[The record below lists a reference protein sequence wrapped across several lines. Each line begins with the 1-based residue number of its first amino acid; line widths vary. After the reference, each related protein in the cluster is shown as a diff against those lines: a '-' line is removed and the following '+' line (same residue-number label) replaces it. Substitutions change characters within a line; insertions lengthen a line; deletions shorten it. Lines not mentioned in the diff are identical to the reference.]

1 MKYLFVAFIIIILAS
16 YSVRAQAPTEIV
28 PEFNF
33 YKPDK
38 TVFTKKDLAK
48 GKYLFFI
55 FFDSECDHCQQASL
69 RTESKTDCG
78 CGHAGCAAV
87 AKPQPAGGR
96 H

>member
-1 MKYLFVAFIIIILAS
+1 MIDQTDKCAHEKCQCS
-16 YSVRAQAPTEIV
+16 AQADTG
-28 PEFNF
+28 
-33 YKPDK
+33 YC
-38 TVFTKKDLAK
+38 
-48 GKYLFFI
+48 
-55 FFDSECDHCQQASL
+55 SDHCQQASL